1 MVARM
6 GDAECRGAE
15 LRHLGESRLGRLVGP
30 EGGTDLKGKAR
41 RDVAHHD
48 ELHVGCLGDGG
59 RDVGQRAHV
68 DQEHG
73 TLAV

>member
-15 LRHLGESRLGRLVGP
+15 LRHLGKTRLRGFVGP

-41 RDVAHHD
+41 GNVAYHD
-48 ELHVGCLGDGG
+48 ELHVGCLGDG
-59 RDVGQRAHV
+59 
-68 DQEHG
+68 
-73 TLAV
+73 